1 MYKII
6 GGDGRE
12 YGPVTA
18 DQLRRWFA
26 EGRANA
32 QTRVQAEGGTEW
44 KTLGELPEFADL
56 AHPVSATPAVP
67 PPIVKANAEQLTTEI
82 LARGYDLRIGD
93 CVGRGW
99 TLVMNNFWLFVGAT
113 LVANLIVGS
122 VGLIA
127 GPMLGGLYWM
137 MLKKVRGQ
145 PAEFGDA
152 FAGFS
157 MAFLPLFLGA
167 LVAGILTAVGFILC
181 VLPGIYL
188 IVSWKFALPL
198 IVDKKLDFWPA
209 MECSRKV
216 VSRHWWK
223 LFGFGLVLLLV
234 NLLGFACCFVG
245 SLVSMPVTIAATMYA
260 YEDIFG
266 TRPAATA

>member
-1 MYKII
+1 MYKIV

-12 YGPVTA
+12 YGPVSI
-18 DQLRRWFA
+18 DQLRRWVA
-26 EGRANA
+26 EGRADA
-32 QTRVQAEGGTEW
+32 QTRVQAEGSAEW
-44 KTLGELPEFADL
+44 KALSELPEFADL
-56 AHPVSATPAVP
+56 ARPAP
-67 PPIVKANAEQLTTEI
+67 PALPPIVRANAEQLTAEI

-99 TLVMNNFWLFVGAT
+99 TLVMGNFWLFVGAT
-113 LVANLIVGS
+113 LVANLIIGA

-145 PAEFGDA
+145 PTEFSDA

-157 MAFLPLFLGA
+157 IAFLPLFLGYLVIA
-167 LVAGILTAVGFILC
+167 ILGVAGLILC

-188 IVSWKFALPL
+188 FVSWKFALPL
-198 IVDKKLDFWPA
+198 IADKKLDFWPA

-223 LFGFGLVLLLV
+223 LFGFTLVLLLV

-245 SLVSMPVTIAATMYA
+245 SLVSAPVTIAATMYA

-266 TRPAATA
+266 TRPTATA